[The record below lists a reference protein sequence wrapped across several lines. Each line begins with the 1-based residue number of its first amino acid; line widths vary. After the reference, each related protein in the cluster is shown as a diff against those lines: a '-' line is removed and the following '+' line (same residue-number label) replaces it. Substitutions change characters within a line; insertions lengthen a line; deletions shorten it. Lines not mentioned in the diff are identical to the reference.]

1 MWVMHYIYKYMHNDN
16 GLNILS
22 DRDSAR
28 IKTLWKTVG
37 NIYSIISIHLLI
49 LNNKNKSY
57 VNITYSWSPIFLV
70 LSLDYVK

>member
-1 MWVMHYIYKYMHNDN
+1 MIN
-16 GLNILS
+16 GHNILS

-57 VNITYSWSPIFLV
+57 VNITYSSPIFLV